1 MDEPDENNIEREVTE
16 VRLFYVQIL
25 ENNFLTASES
35 DSWTADS
42 WACKDGRCPLRL
54 HQ

>member
-1 MDEPDENNIEREVTE
+1 MPNAGYNAFDHMDEPDENNIEREVTE

-35 DSWTADS
+35 DS
-42 WACKDGRCPLRL
+42 
-54 HQ
+54 